1 MPGVPCTCCRDRCSL
16 EDCHAHRSSPVRFLA
31 RALPRPCA
39 SSPVRFLA
47 RAPLAAVSLML
58 ALFATAPC
66 AHAGSY
72 VWTQTDPAT
81 GVTTYSPTYS
91 GGVTSITPAPTDP
104 MQAAKPFTYS
114 GGTYGGSA
122 SGFVQPGP
130 QGQSASLL
138 VSAATTT
145 ASGTAAPLVAR
156 FTWLPAVPNVPGPER
171 LYAPAP
177 PPGSGVIVQQHCRV
191 DANEMSGLSTSTMQC
206 NDGLGGSGS
215 QIGEG
220 YVTVEDTKYT
230 VATVGA
236 DGTVSVSC
244 SPSGV
249 YKATTTT
256 GPGQGIVS
264 VSYGAAVTSVITV
277 DLTGQNTTNQALTGQ
292 QITATL
298 NGVPSGVTVTSYTW
312 SFDSGVVDKPAK
324 PIKNWDETANGD
336 PTHPQLVPLTDADLK
351 GMDTSGNGIS
361 VNPLNFYDEVQENVT
376 VKCAVSLKFAD
387 GTTATINAKSVPV
400 AFLKPSLS
408 KWLIDTGY
416 IQASTTNPGYF
427 GLYAAPGSGFPGGEY
442 WHDVTIDV
450 PQPFSGGQ
458 GCIVQLITPA
468 FELYKDGS
476 PIVYADPNDKKKGLD
491 NSFPYT
497 QWDLPALGKESDP
510 PQIGVAGVNVPQDQG
525 FRTGTFNDAFVTWVM
540 YKPPVFGT
548 HGHIWVPIRSYP
560 WSTSF
565 TLQWVNNQWT
575 FNAPVP
581 SATTRATPRNP
592 VQTDTPPSWSLIQ
605 TNTHH

>member
-1 MPGVPCTCCRDRCSL
+1 MRLWLAALSLMASLLFCCPSACAGTYVWQTTDASGTVTAR
-16 EDCHAHRSSPVRFLA
+16 SPVISGGFWYTYGD
-31 RALPRPCA
+31 
-39 SSPVRFLA
+39 SPK
-47 RAPLAAVSLML
+47 P
-58 ALFATAPC
+58 
-66 AHAGSY
+66 
-72 VWTQTDPAT
+72 
-81 GVTTYSPTYS
+81 YSIGYS
-91 GGVTSITPAPTDP
+91 GS
-104 MQAAKPFTYS
+104 
-114 GGTYGGSA
+114 GGSA
-122 SGFVQPGP
+122 ETGGYAGQISSTGTIRTVYTWQP
-130 QGQSASLL
+130 S
-138 VSAATTT
+138 
-145 ASGTAAPLVAR
+145 
-156 FTWLPAVPNVPGPER
+156 
-171 LYAPAP
+171 YAGEPAP
-177 PPGSGVIVQQHCRV
+177 PVVIEQTCEATYKCDFSSAGGASAS
-191 DANEMSGLSTSTMQC
+191 DASCS
-206 NDGLGGSGS
+206 DGLDDPPIKDAYGNEHSSGTHYRAVVPDS
-215 QIGEG
+215 TGKIM
-220 YVTVEDTKYT
+220 VDL
-230 VATVGA
+230 VGA
-236 DGTVSVSC
+236 QAHTPASSFTNCTVWYTINAY
-244 SPSGV
+244 P
-249 YKATTTT
+249 
-256 GPGQGIVS
+256 
-264 VSYGAAVTSVITV
+264 VTIN
-277 DLTGQNTTNQALTGQ
+277 LTGQNTANQALTGQ

-298 NGVPSGVTVTSYTW
+298 NGVLSGVKVTSYTW
-312 SFDSGVVDKPAK
+312 SFDSGVATKPAS
-324 PIKNWDETANGD
+324 PIKNWDETASGD

-351 GMDTSGNGIS
+351 GTDTSGNGIS
-361 VNPLNFYDEVQENVT
+361 VSPVNFYDEVQENVT
-376 VKCAVSLKFAD
+376 VKRAVSLKFAD

-497 QWDLPALGKESDP
+497 QWDLPALGKESDV

-548 HGHIWVPIRSYP
+548 HGHIWVPIRSYS
-560 WSTSF
+560 WNTSF